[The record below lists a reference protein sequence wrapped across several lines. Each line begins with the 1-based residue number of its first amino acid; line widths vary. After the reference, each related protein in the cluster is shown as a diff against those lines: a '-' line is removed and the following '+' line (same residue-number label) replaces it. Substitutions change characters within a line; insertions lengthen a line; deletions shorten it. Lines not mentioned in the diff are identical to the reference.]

1 MQRFEHNWRQ
11 SYRPFWQSWAAAA
24 LAAQAVILL
33 ALVGL
38 ALHYPGASKWIS
50 QAVDAEFVNATP
62 PQDAPTQL
70 AEPSGQTRTLA
81 SRQR

>member
-1 MQRFEHNWRQ
+1 MQRSQHDSQ
-11 SYRPFWQSWAAAA
+11 PPYRPFWQSWAAAA
-24 LAAQAVILL
+24 IAAQAVILL

-62 PQDAPTQL
+62 TQDAPTQL
-70 AEPSGQTRTLA
+70 AEPDGKIRTVRA
-81 SRQR
+81 N

>member
-1 MQRFEHNWRQ
+1 MQRSQYDSRRP
-11 SYRPFWQSWAAAA
+11 YRPFWQSWAAAA

-38 ALHYPGASKWIS
+38 ALHYPGAAKWIS

-62 PQDAPTQL
+62 QDAPTQL
-70 AEPSGQTRTLA
+70 AEPNGQMQTLA